1 MYLDD
6 NLGFTNL
13 SPLIMCMKPLL
24 RLMTIFFVSSILM
37 SSGCGKGSGGGGTP
51 PPPPPPPPPTE
62 ADLVV
67 TTTPAV
73 GSVQP
78 PTNGPFDLTVTITST
93 MPPSGVKIV
102 VNARK
107 DDGTNPAPFFT
118 TTVNTSTSVNNF
130 SITNTPAATQ
140 CIVDITVTSLT
151 KATNVWSGVYRY
163 SRK

>member
-6 NLGFTNL
+6 NPGFANL
-13 SPLIMCMKPLL
+13 SSLIMCMKSVL
-24 RLMTIFFVSSILM
+24 RLIVIFFLSSALI

-51 PPPPPPPPPTE
+51 PPPPPPPPTE
-62 ADLVV
+62 ADLIV

-93 MPPSGVKIV
+93 MPTSGVKID

-118 TTVNTSTSVNNF
+118 TSVNSTTSANNF

-140 CIVDITVTSLT
+140 CIVNITVTSLT
-151 KATNVWSGVYRY
+151 KPTNVWSGIYRY